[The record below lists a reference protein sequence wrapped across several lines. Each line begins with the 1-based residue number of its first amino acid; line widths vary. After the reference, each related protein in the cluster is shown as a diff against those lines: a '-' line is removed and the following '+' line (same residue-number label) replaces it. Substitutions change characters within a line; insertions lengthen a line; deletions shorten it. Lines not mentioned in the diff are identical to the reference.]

1 MTLQE
6 ATTPLYKEWRKTS
19 LAADIPAI
27 LARFQSILIVF
38 YGKTKGD
45 PCHVGLDLDSTHY
58 VHDVLRSMMGLV
70 ARRVPACSPACGM
83 RTAT

>member
-1 MTLQE
+1 MND
-6 ATTPLYKEWRKTS
+6 AARSDDSSLYKEWRKTS

-58 VHDVLRSMMGLV
+58 VHDVLRTCTV
-70 ARRVPACSPACGM
+70 V
-83 RTAT
+83 